1 MTAHESAPTGATRAH
16 RRVARPTTVRPP
28 VRRMRSAVR
37 ARETCPLPGVVI
49 AKRQARRL
57 AGFTTARAHRR
68 MASLTPAAAACNHL
82 QRSNHLAR

>member
-16 RRVARPTTVRPP
+16 RRVARPTT
-28 VRRMRSAVR
+28 SAAGTPYEVGGPS
-37 ARETCPLPGVVI
+37 ARNRPLPGVVI

-68 MASLTPAAAACNHL
+68 MAFAYSRGGGL
-82 QRSNHLAR
+82 